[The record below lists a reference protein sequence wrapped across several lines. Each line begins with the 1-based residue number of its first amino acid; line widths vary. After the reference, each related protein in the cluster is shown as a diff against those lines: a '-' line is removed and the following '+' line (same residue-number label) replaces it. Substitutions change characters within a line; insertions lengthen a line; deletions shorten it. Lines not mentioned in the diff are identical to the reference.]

1 MNFSELEVGLQ
12 VKDRWFPSWGIGKI
26 TILLKT
32 RVVVKYLH
40 DTVTYDKGHV
50 QFLTRGIY

>member
-1 MNFSELEVGLQ
+1 MKFEELEVGQ
-12 VKDRWFPSWGIGKI
+12 KVADRWFPQWGIGKV

-32 RVVVKYLH
+32 RVVVAFPNM
-40 DTVTYDKGHV
+40 DQTYDKGHV